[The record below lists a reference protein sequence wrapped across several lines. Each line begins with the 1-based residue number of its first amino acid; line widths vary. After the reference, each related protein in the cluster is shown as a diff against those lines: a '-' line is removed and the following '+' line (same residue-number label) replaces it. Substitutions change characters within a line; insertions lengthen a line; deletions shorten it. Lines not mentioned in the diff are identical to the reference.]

1 MMRHPPR
8 TLAPFGSPDSI
19 AADRLRRLPAA
30 MQAEGVRLLFEMGQ
44 NAAQVSAR
52 TGLSMAGLKAILADS
67 RPYRRLD
74 GHTGVED
81 GR

>member
-1 MMRHPPR
+1 MKHRPPHA
-8 TLAPFGSPDSI
+8 LAPFGSPGSI
-19 AADRLRRLPAA
+19 VADRLHRLPAA

-44 NAAQVSAR
+44 NAAQVSER
-52 TGLSMAGLKAILADS
+52 TGLSPSGLEAILADD

-74 GHTGVED
+74 DHTGAED

>member
-1 MMRHPPR
+1 MMRHPPH
-8 TLAPFGSPDSI
+8 TPAPFGSPGSVV
-19 AADRLRRLPAA
+19 AERLQRLPVA

-44 NAAQVSAR
+44 SADQVSAR
-52 TGLSMAGLKAILADS
+52 TGLPPSGLSALLAES
-67 RPYRRLD
+67 RPYRRID